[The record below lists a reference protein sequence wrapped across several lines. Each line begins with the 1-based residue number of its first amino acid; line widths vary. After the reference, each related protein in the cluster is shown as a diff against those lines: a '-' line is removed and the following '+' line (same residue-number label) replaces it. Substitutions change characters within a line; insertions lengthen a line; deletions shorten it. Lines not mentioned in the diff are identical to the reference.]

1 MKLAGY
7 ETYSVKRGKRT
18 VKVSLSE
25 MTVEEILTIA
35 NSGEVSNALSA
46 ELYAYQAARR
56 RRQQAAAGMNPGPQA
71 A

>member
-1 MKLAGY
+1 MKLTGN

-18 VKVSLSE
+18 VQARLSDLLDC
-25 MTVEEILTIA
+25 EILSIA

-46 ELYAYQAARR
+46 ELYAYQAARW